1 MSEAINLSTK
11 VLKVH
16 EDLGLVLG
24 YAIVSKEAGEDYF
37 DLQDDNITDAA
48 ILKASLDFA
57 ENSRVAKEMHDG
69 EEQGS
74 VPLIWPMTAEIATAF
89 GIEIQ
94 KTGLMIAMRPSADML
109 SKFKSGE
116 LTGFSIGGLILESE
130 EVN

>member
-24 YAIVSKEAGEDYF
+24 YAIVSKEAGKDYF

-74 VPLIWPMTAEIATAF
+74 VPLIWPMTAEIAKAF

-116 LTGFSIGGLILESE
+116 LTGFSIGGLVLESE